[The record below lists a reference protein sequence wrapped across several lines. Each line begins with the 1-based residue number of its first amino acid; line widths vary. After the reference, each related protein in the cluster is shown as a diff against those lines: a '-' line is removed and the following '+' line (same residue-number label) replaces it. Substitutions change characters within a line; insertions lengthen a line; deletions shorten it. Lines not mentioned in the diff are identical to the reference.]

1 MFNRVYTIKPRLP
14 RKGRHT
20 ELDMIAGVVNRTFGQ
35 LTLIQYLLVRLDLGN
50 TTRLPRLLEQY
61 PQAKPPELHMFVVFG
76 EVFGVFRLL
85 EGFWLVFL
93 GH

>member
-1 MFNRVYTIKPRLP
+1 MFFGSGICRSQ
-14 RKGRHT
+14 
-20 ELDMIAGVVNRTFGQ
+20 RTF
-35 LTLIQYLLVRLDLGN
+35 L
-50 TTRLPRLLEQY
+50 Y
-61 PQAKPPELHMFVVFG
+61 PFVDAEYPCLFPPELHMFVVFG